1 MRALMI
7 AAVATSTL
15 ALGACANDFE
25 TPDQP
30 GRNTIATVHQQ
41 SVEGRDM
48 TMTAAE
54 RAAAAAERAEQA
66 ARRAEQV
73 VNRMEQAYQE
83 SLRK

>member
-7 AAVATSTL
+7 ATVAASTL
-15 ALGACANDFE
+15 ALGACAGGTE
-25 TPDQP
+25 SPDQP
-30 GRNTIATVHQQ
+30 GRNAIATVHKDAM
-41 SVEGRDM
+41 EGRDM

-54 RAAAAAERAEQA
+54 RAAAAAERAEAA

>member
-15 ALGACANDFE
+15 ALGACANNVE
-25 TPDQP
+25 NPDQP
-30 GRNTIATVHQQ
+30 GMNAIGTVHQQ
-41 SVEGRDM
+41 TMEGRDM

-54 RAAAAAERAEQA
+54 RAAAAAERAEAA

-83 SLRK
+83 GLRK